1 MVVLANEFMKEA
13 KQYVEEGVHPQLIIR
28 SYRDASRLAIAKLK
42 EWSIDISGKD
52 DKERRDLL
60 TRWHKFSKSI
70 LYSDCI

>member
-1 MVVLANEFMKEA
+1 MANEFMKEA

-28 SYRDASRLAIAKLK
+28 SYRDASRLAIAKLI

-60 TRWHKFSKSI
+60 TRWHTFKT
-70 LYSDCI
+70 YSL